1 MLKHDLTKNDVRE
14 ADTQD
19 DVSRIYTAFAWFG
32 MSALSKDGETALDA
46 MKGIVKKRG
55 GTDVVVLDTS
65 FQYGFLRLLL
75 SISGESI

>member
-1 MLKHDLTKNDVRE
+1 VRE

-19 DVSRIYTAFAWFG
+19 DLSRIYTAFAWLG
-32 MSALSKDGETALDA
+32 MSTLSSDGATALDA

-55 GTDVVVLDTS
+55 GTNVVVLDTR

-75 SISGESI
+75 SVSGESI